1 MKDSKTF
8 FGLAINGDLTSLLV
22 RRARCAQL
30 NETLSVC
37 QRAYH
42 TMETKFV
49 RLMSNSRALVRA
61 NHFSKDHDR
70 LRLPSCT
77 PMQHEHLVL
86 HMKSESRKFFAKRD
100 FHGSPFRINAGQQ
113 VDSRPELVRQLLTL
127 LSLVQSASLFSQLH
141 ILHLVLKF

>member
-8 FGLAINGDLTSLLV
+8 FVLAINGDLTSLLV
-22 RRARCAQL
+22 RRARCPQL

-42 TMETKFV
+42 TMEMKFV
-49 RLMSNSRALVRA
+49 RLMSNSCALVRA

-86 HMKSESRKFFAKRD
+86 HTKSELRKFFARKD
-100 FHGSPFRINAGQQ
+100 SLGSRSRTNA
-113 VDSRPELVRQLLTL
+113 VRPADLSRALVPLLL
-127 LSLVQSASLFSQLH
+127 MLRFLVQSENLFSRSH
-141 ILHLVLKF
+141 TLHLELKF